1 MINTG
6 VMTGTTAS
14 QGTTVTVESQGTT
27 GTTASREKSPTH
39 HLATCFGMPPFT
51 LMPVVLSALS
61 GNDKKAGLINAGV
74 MTAKLDTTG
83 TTASRDTTAKTV
95 TVESQGTTASRETAS
110 SIVQAFFCLAAR

>member
-61 GNDKKAGLINAGV
+61 GNDIISLDAGV

-83 TTASRDTTAKTV
+83 TTASRDTTARTV
-95 TVESQGTTASRETAS
+95 TVEGQGTTATTVLLSQCHHS
-110 SIVQAFFCLAAR
+110 